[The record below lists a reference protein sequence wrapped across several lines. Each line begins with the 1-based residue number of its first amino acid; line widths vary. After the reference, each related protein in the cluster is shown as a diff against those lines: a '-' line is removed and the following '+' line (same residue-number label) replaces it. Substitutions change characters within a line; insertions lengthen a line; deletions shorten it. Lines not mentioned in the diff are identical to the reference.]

1 MLDLSASAE
10 QEQLAG
16 SVRVLLEKESG
27 PEVVR
32 EAEPGGF
39 SRRLWEHTT
48 AMGLPTMAVPEIL
61 GGGGAGLLDAVL
73 VAELLG
79 EFLAPAPVVEMA
91 VAARLLAR
99 LDTAGSRAALA
110 ASLGDGGILTVA
122 LVPPSEDRLT
132 WVPAGAVA
140 ARVVARRGD
149 EVLVTADPAP
159 GVAIPNLG
167 SLPVAD
173 RSLAEAEVIAR
184 GADVRAAWA
193 AALDD
198 WRVLQAAWRC
208 GAGRAALDGG
218 VEYAKQRH
226 AFGVPVASYQAVAHR
241 MADLATALD
250 GARLLARKAGW
261 AVDRG
266 DNRRRALA
274 LMAAIFSARAAEA
287 AATDALHFHGGY
299 GFMLEYDAQ
308 LYLRRIKA
316 QSVLGGG
323 SAGELRDL
331 GDELWGP
338 AAAP

>member
-10 QEQLAG
+10 QEQLTG

-27 PEVVR
+27 TDVVR
-32 EAEPGGF
+32 DAEPLGF

-48 AMGLPTMAVPEIL
+48 AMGLPTMAVPEVL
-61 GGGGAGLLDAVL
+61 GGGGAGLLDTVL

-79 EFLAPAPVVEMA
+79 EFLAPVPLVEMA

-99 LDTAGSRAALA
+99 LDTAASRALLA
-110 ASLGDGGILTVA
+110 TFPGDGGILTLA
-122 LVPPSEDRLT
+122 LGTPSDDRLT

-140 ARVVARRGD
+140 DRVVARRGD
-149 EVLVTADPAP
+149 EVIVSVDPPPGTA
-159 GVAIPNLG
+159 IRNLG

-173 RSLAEAEVIAR
+173 RTLAGGEVVAR
-184 GADVRAAWA
+184 GADAATAWA

-208 GAGRAALDGG
+208 GAGRRALDGG
-218 VEYAKQRH
+218 IDYAKERR

-266 DNRRRALA
+266 EDRRRALS
-274 LMAAIFSARAAEA
+274 LMASVFSAQASEA

-316 QSVLGGG
+316 QSMLGGG
-323 SAGELRDL
+323 TAGELRDL

-338 AAAP
+338 AEP